1 LSFKIRFLTGLFS
14 TAFSGANQR
23 PDDGESKRMA
33 PSASLTVEQWV
44 QSRSTDSLT
53 DLILL
58 PIVSVRISHFK
69 LMRVVGRGAFGK
81 VDWQVDFCV
90 EGY

>member
-1 LSFKIRFLTGLFS
+1 
-14 TAFSGANQR
+14 
-23 PDDGESKRMA
+23 MA
-33 PSASLTVEQWV
+33 PSASLTEEHCV

-58 PIVSVRISHFK
+58 SLVSVRISHFK

-81 VDWQVDFCV
+81 VDWQVYFSV
-90 EGY
+90 EVY